1 MLSDLRLTLR
11 TLAKSP
17 SFAFIA
23 IFTLMLGIGVNTAM
37 FSIVNGA
44 ILRGLPFPETARLV
58 GVVGTND
65 TAGEQR
71 QGISFADFADMLA
84 MLRVQLLE

>member
-17 SFAFIA
+17 SFFLVAV
-23 IFTLMLGIGVNTAM
+23 FTLMLGIGVNTAI

-44 ILRGLPFPETARLV
+44 VIRAPRSAHQPRRRAARRLSRRGARWPGAASV
-58 GVVGTND
+58 N
-65 TAGEQR
+65 
-71 QGISFADFADMLA
+71 
-84 MLRVQLLE
+84 